1 MTEQEK
7 IEVLYKALEVAAQY
21 PMDNPLQEL
30 PKVGDSE

>member
-21 PMDNPLQEL
+21 AMNNPQQEL
-30 PKVGDSE
+30 SKVGDSE